1 MIIGGLGSDK
11 INVLL
16 NSIKHQRPDIN
27 KIYHVKYQFESKY
40 QLLIKEREKVGIKQ
54 TKIPKKIIYYSQKID
69 AVYENLEHSN
79 PTKKKTIY

>member
-27 KIYHVKYQFESKY
+27 KIYHVKYQIESKY

-54 TKIPKKIIYYSQKID
+54 TKNPKKKFII
-69 AVYENLEHSN
+69 H
-79 PTKKKTIY
+79 KKMMMFMKT